1 MSKTFS
7 KHKLIDIDEYE
18 RFKQKEIRDYNPLLN
33 MMAKVNIDLEKIL
46 ANKKMSESMKVLKI
60 GQLKTLF
67 SKLSQE
73 YSPTPFHA
81 PATKEKSS
89 MSTMTEPENVEMST
103 MEDTPLDS
111 TLDLKD
117 SKKESVEE

>member
-1 MSKTFS
+1 M
-7 KHKLIDIDEYE
+7 
-18 RFKQKEIRDYNPLLN
+18 
-33 MMAKVNIDLEKIL
+33 EKIL

-81 PATKEKSS
+81 PASKETVS
-89 MSTMTEPENVEMST
+89 MPTMSEPE
-103 MEDTPLDS
+103 
-111 TLDLKD
+111 K
-117 SKKESVEE
+117 